1 MRDCF
6 LIEHEIPET
15 KIHALKMRLV
25 VAVVAVGSVGVVA
38 VVVVDRDGV
47 VIVLFGGSQKLF

>member
-25 VAVVAVGSVGVVA
+25 VAVGSVGVVA
-38 VVVVDRDGV
+38 VVVVARDGV
-47 VIVLFGGSQKLF
+47 VVLGGSQKLF